1 MGFFTNES
9 FADVSALF
17 LSRAQKRFDA
27 SKWHTAFYAPLKLP
41 AQQTTVSKFTAIM
54 AIVPAYDPANKPV
67 LAYRDVKAPSKFLK
81 PVDVVPITPAIIVE
95 PTIITP
101 VVTDIVL
108 PKRIFATFATFA
120 AKPMQNIRVKAIVVP
135 ANIFKAV
142 AEPAAPEP
150 KRTTLKLKTS
160 VELPVVTAEP
170 SRASAKTDLAALF
183 KAELRQ
189 ITAEVGVAPVPREE
203 VKVIRKKNSKAQKS
217 LKELAEEAMA
227 RAEKETKPRQ
237 LAFDLADAFKREMQA
252 LAAEQSIETKA
263 PAKKPATPAKRLAA

>member
-1 MGFFTNES
+1 MGVFTNES

-27 SKWHTAFYAPLKLP
+27 SKWHTAFYAPLKLL
-41 AQQTTVSKFTAIM
+41 AEQKTVSKFTMIM
-54 AIVPAYDPANKPV
+54 AAVPAYDPASKPAV
-67 LAYRDVKAPSKFLK
+67 AYRDITAPSKFLK
-81 PVDVVPITPAIIVE
+81 PVEIAPLVTEPVVATPAVA
-95 PTIITP
+95 
-101 VVTDIVL
+101 DIVL
-108 PKRIFATFATFA
+108 PKRSLAAFATFA

-135 ANIFKAV
+135 ADIFKAV

-150 KRTTLKLKTS
+150 KRSTLKLKTA
-160 VELPVVTAEP
+160 VDLPVVSAEP
-170 SRASAKTDLAALF
+170 ARASAKTDLAALF

-189 ITAEVGVAPVPREE
+189 ITAEVQTAPAPRED
-203 VKVIRKKNSKAQKS
+203 VKVVRKKNAKAQKS

-252 LAAEQSIETKA
+252 LAAEQTIEVKA
-263 PAKKPATPAKRLAA
+263 PAKKPAAVAARKIAA